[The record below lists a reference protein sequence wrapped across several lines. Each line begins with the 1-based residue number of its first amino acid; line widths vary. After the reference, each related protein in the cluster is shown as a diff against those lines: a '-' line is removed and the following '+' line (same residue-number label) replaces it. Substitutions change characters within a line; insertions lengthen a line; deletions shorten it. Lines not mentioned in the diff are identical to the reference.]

1 MDFDPV
7 GQSSFKKGYFIK
19 KCRKRGI
26 LTDLWSKK
34 GHHVKVFET
43 GQVTD
48 LSASLLSSALMRY
61 MYLDLPCERATQ

>member
-1 MDFDPV
+1 MDFDLV

-43 GQVTD
+43 G
-48 LSASLLSSALMRY
+48 
-61 MYLDLPCERATQ
+61 